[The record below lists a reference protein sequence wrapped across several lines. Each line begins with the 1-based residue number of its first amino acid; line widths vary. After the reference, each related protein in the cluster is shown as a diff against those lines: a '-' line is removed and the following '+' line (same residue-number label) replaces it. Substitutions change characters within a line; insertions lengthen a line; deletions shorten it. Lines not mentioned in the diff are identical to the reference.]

1 MPPYRAWR
9 ESSPVR
15 DLLTVLPLA
24 VVMVAGPQIISA
36 VFLATNPRW
45 VRCSLAYVAGA
56 AISITAVCT
65 IAYLAARLIRNVVG
79 TGGHHGPVHN
89 WFNVAVLLLLLY
101 AMVYVFLRRK
111 RPDPPAW
118 MGKLEQA
125 TVKFSFL
132 LGFLLLGLFPSDLAT
147 SLTVGLKL
155 SSDGKPWWHML
166 PFIGLT
172 LLLLA
177 LPALCVLALGER
189 GRRVLPRVRDWMNNN
204 SWIISELVIVLFI
217 VLTAQKL

>member
-1 MPPYRAWR
+1 M
-9 ESSPVR
+9 R

-45 VRCSLAYVAGA
+45 VSCSLAYVAGA
-56 AISITAVCT
+56 ALSILAVCT
-65 IAYLAARLIRNVVG
+65 IAYLAASFVRDLVSVSAPGSSRR
-79 TGGHHGPVHN
+79 
-89 WFNVAVLLLLLY
+89 WFYVAIFLLLLY
-101 AMVYVFLRRK
+101 AMVYVFLHRG

-118 MGKLEQA
+118 MGKLQEA
-125 TVKFSFL
+125 NVKFAFG
-132 LGFLLLGLFPSDLAT
+132 LGFLLLGFFPSDLAT

-155 SSDGKPWWHML
+155 ATDTRPWWHML

-189 GRRVLPRVRDWMNNN
+189 GRHLLPRVRDWMNNN
-204 SWIISELVIVLFI
+204 SWIISEAVIVLFI
-217 VLTAQKL
+217 VLTVQNL